1 MRKRKSWEELEIK
14 DDFMFAKVMRDKE
27 TCKKVL
33 EKLLH
38 TKIANIWY
46 LEEQKT
52 IDISLKAKSVR
63 LDVLLEDGKR
73 IFNIEM
79 QTSDKDNLAKRSRY
93 YQGMIDLNDIEKGA
107 FYDDLKESF
116 VIFIC
121 TFDPF
126 QKGLPHYSFQN
137 RCAEEHKI
145 LLNDGTH
152 KIFFNTMAYDKEKD
166 LDIRAFLK
174 YINGESS
181 ENELVKEIEKKVE
194 QVKLNKQWRGEY
206 MTLLMLEQQRY
217 REGLEQGR
225 EQGREQGLEQG
236 IYAMVSAFKSMK
248 ISSEQIIEQL
258 MKQFLLTKE
267 EAVAYVSGEKAKN
280 EE

>member
-1 MRKRKSWEELEIK
+1 M
-14 DDFMFAKVMRDKE
+14 
-27 TCKKVL
+27 
-33 EKLLH
+33 
-38 TKIANIWY
+38 
-46 LEEQKT
+46 
-52 IDISLKAKSVR
+52 
-63 LDVLLEDGKR
+63 
-73 IFNIEM
+73 
-79 QTSDKDNLAKRSRY
+79 
-93 YQGMIDLNDIEKGA
+93 
-107 FYDDLKESF
+107 
-116 VIFIC
+116 
-121 TFDPF
+121 
-126 QKGLPHYSFQN
+126 PHYSFQN

-152 KIFFNTMAYDKEKD
+152 KIFFNTMVYDKEKD

-217 REGLEQGR
+217 REGLEQG
-225 EQGREQGLEQG
+225 